1 MLGTFSISEKS
12 TNRAAHSRGRHGS
25 QSSNIQPINLE
36 NSKAPAMSPRISASK
51 NGLGAVPDSLS
62 SKDAMVAAT
71 TALSPAQVNTAD
83 AIPPA
88 ATDAVDLKTEPAEA
102 GEEPSLLEAEQVVT
116 VVTTRTGRVSK
127 TATPIVANFAEASST
142 RNAGGRS
149 RGRDIAGNGS
159 HASSE
164 SGHAQSD
171 RTSTRERRRRG
182 EGREHS
188 EARRQALAQE
198 LASENGDEADAEEVE
213 GEDDE
218 EEENEPRYCYCNEVS
233 YGEMVAC
240 DNENCQRQWFHLRC
254 AGLREAPTT
263 AKWYCDDCKA
273 NMKESRKSRPVSR
286 RE

>member
-1 MLGTFSISEKS
+1 MLGTFSISEKAS
-12 TNRAAHSRGRHGS
+12 NRAAHSRGRHGS
-25 QSSNIQPINLE
+25 QSSNIQPIPLE
-36 NSKAPAMSPRISASK
+36 NSKVPVMSPRIGASRNGLAAVPEPLASK
-51 NGLGAVPDSLS
+51 DGA
-62 SKDAMVAAT
+62 AALAAVT
-71 TALSPAQVNTAD
+71 PAQVDTAD
-83 AIPPA
+83 APQPA
-88 ATDAVDLKTEPAEA
+88 TNEAMDLKTEPVEA
-102 GEEPSLLEAEQVVT
+102 GEETTLLEAEQVVT
-116 VVTTRTGRVSK
+116 VVTTRTGRISK
-127 TATPIVANFAEASST
+127 TATPVVANFPEAST
-142 RNAGGRS
+142 RNAGKS
-149 RGRDIAGNGS
+149 RGRDAAGNGS

-198 LASENGDEADAEEVE
+198 LASENGEEADAEEGE
-213 GEDDE
+213 GEEDE

-263 AKWYCDDCKA
+263 AKWYCDECKS